1 TLLTELVESQGS
13 TFFAWSVTGTHTE
26 TIDSGDDEEDE
37 EEIEVVDYTLAVTL
51 NGTLASTP
59 SGYSYRYVTDQ
70 TTFQYVLKLFQL
82 LENGKDGIDGILVQ
96 AASWKNYVT
105 GFGAS
110 EDVFSSEIATGG
122 DRIQYD
128 TVEGCV
134 NDVVYYNQ
142 GEEPWSSMAFGT
154 STI

>member
-1 TLLTELVESQGS
+1 MKERAKTRRRCQKAAGSEETGDLQANASVSKTLLTELVESQGS

-82 LENGKDGIDGILVQ
+82 LENGKEGLTAFCFRRQ
-96 AASWKNYVT
+96 AGKLCNRFW
-105 GFGAS
+105 
-110 EDVFSSEIATGG
+110 
-122 DRIQYD
+122 RIGRCIQ
-128 TVEGCV
+128 
-134 NDVVYYNQ
+134 Q
-142 GEEPWSSMAFGT
+142 
-154 STI
+154 

>member
-1 TLLTELVESQGS
+1 M
-13 TFFAWSVTGTHTE
+13 TGTHTE

-82 LENGKDGIDGILVQ
+82 LENGKDGIDGILFQ
-96 AASWKNYVT
+96 AASWKT
-105 GFGAS
+105 
-110 EDVFSSEIATGG
+110 
-122 DRIQYD
+122 
-128 TVEGCV
+128 
-134 NDVVYYNQ
+134 
-142 GEEPWSSMAFGT
+142 M
-154 STI
+154 